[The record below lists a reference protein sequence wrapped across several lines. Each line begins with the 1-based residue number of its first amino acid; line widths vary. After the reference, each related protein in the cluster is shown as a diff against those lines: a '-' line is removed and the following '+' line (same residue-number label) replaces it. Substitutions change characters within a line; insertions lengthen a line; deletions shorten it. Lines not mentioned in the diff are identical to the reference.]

1 MNKCC
6 VFVGRS
12 IHRIYDS
19 ATENNYLCDFKNIIS
34 EKDSL
39 SVNDDDLVIICTGS
53 QGETNAA
60 LSRIADDNNKYI
72 GITENDLIIFSSRVI
87 PGNEKKISE
96 LQNKL
101 IRKMFNFL

>member
-1 MNKCC
+1 M
-6 VFVGRS
+6 
-12 IHRIYDS
+12 
-19 ATENNYLCDFKNIIS
+19 
-34 EKDSL
+34 

-101 IRKMFNFL
+101 IKKNVQFFMIKILKRMFPVILLKRT

>member
-1 MNKCC
+1 MTCFASNIARLETILKVSEELNKCC

-39 SVNDDDLVIICTGS
+39 SVNDDDLVIICTV
-53 QGETNAA
+53 A
-60 LSRIADDNNKYI
+60 K
-72 GITENDLIIFSSRVI
+72 
-87 PGNEKKISE
+87 EKLMQLCPE
-96 LQNKL
+96 LQMIITNIL
-101 IRKMFNFL
+101 VLQRMI

>member
-1 MNKCC
+1 M
-6 VFVGRS
+6 
-12 IHRIYDS
+12 
-19 ATENNYLCDFKNIIS
+19 
-34 EKDSL
+34 

-101 IRKMFNFL
+101 IKKKCSIFYDKKY